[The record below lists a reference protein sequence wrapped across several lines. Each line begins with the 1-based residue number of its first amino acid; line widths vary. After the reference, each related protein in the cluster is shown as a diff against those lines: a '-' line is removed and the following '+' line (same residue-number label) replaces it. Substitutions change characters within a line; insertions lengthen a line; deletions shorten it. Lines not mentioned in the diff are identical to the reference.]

1 MSYSLGR
8 IGPYLSDRILVA
20 PAKNGSFTIRRADS
34 LWDWMMRIISWI
46 YAPASYT
53 DENRRSIQCFQRM
66 LAPIGTE
73 RLQRICNRYNIDLAE
88 MEKKGSPLLSRT
100 IAKIGVGLADVDIVE
115 IERAIA
121 SCKLPHS
128 IPIFSAELDA
138 ALQAVSCAE
147 ELSASDFAKLYDA
160 LGSAAKSFP
169 LPNMPEINGSCPTE
183 CLAWFSFDQFLADRE
198 RLCLQAGHPKMN
210 MDGFTRNVC
219 LRAMRRLAPVGTLMP
234 APNRPDGTRQFY
246 RIASRTITG
255 KGFVSYVYVPA
266 TRDTDLKTIEFFR
279 GTSTTPGEV
288 DAFSSI
294 ITDFEEQ
301 IGNSA
306 RKSSKLYRPFK
317 VFLPPVEIV
326 AGHSLGSTLAQREMI
341 KNPDIRKGVF
351 LSGPGGLT
359 SKKIAQ
365 FNDRMRQEHSEP
377 VTIEIDDANGDFLS
391 AMGGLHL
398 GYQAPEKVKI
408 LFRHFSASKKVNR
421 LSVHTMVWDSQKY
434 CGIEG
439 GHSTERMDAY
449 LNRKSRVS
457 LDWIRETIGPFLV
470 KIFQAIRDFCR
481 WAICSRTLAL
491 QGLQIG
497 TYETGPDGLHWKVR
511 NIKPHQVTKAM
522 AEMYTA
528 RGQVW

>member
-8 IGPYLSDRILVA
+8 IGPYLSDRILIA
-20 PAKNGSFTIRRADS
+20 PSKKGGFTIRRADS
-34 LWDWMMRIISWI
+34 LWDWMIRIISWI

-53 DENRRSIQCFQRM
+53 EENRRTIQCFQRM
-66 LAPIGTE
+66 LAPVGQE

-100 IAKIGVGLADVDIVE
+100 IAKISVGLADGQTVDFE
-115 IERAIA
+115 KAIA
-121 SCKLPHS
+121 KCKLPHS
-128 IPIFSAELDA
+128 VPIFSEELDA

-147 ELSASDFAKLYDA
+147 ELSASNFAKLYDA
-160 LGSAAKSFP
+160 LSSPSKSFP
-169 LPNMPEINGSCPTE
+169 LPNMPEIKGSCPTE

-198 RLCLQAGHPKMN
+198 RLGLQALHPKMN
-210 MDGFTRNVC
+210 MDAFTRNVC
-219 LRAMRRLAPVGTLMP
+219 LRVMRRLAPVGALMP
-234 APNRPDGTRQFY
+234 APRRPDGTRQFY

-266 TRDTDLKTIEFFR
+266 TRDTNLKTIQFYR

-294 ITDFEEQ
+294 ITDLEEQ
-301 IGNSA
+301 IGKTA
-306 RKSSKLYRPFK
+306 WKSSKLYRPFK

-326 AGHSLGSTLAQREMI
+326 AGHSLGAVLASRDMV
-341 KNPDIRKGVF
+341 KNRVIQKGVF

-365 FNDRMRQEHSEP
+365 FNERMRQELSAP
-377 VTIEIDDANGDFLS
+377 VTVEIDDANGDFLS

-398 GYQAPEKVKI
+398 GFQAPEKVKI
-408 LFRHFSASKKVNR
+408 LFRHFGASKKVNR
-421 LSVHTMVWDSQKY
+421 LSVHTMIWDSQKY

-457 LDWIRETIGPFLV
+457 LDWIRESIGPYLV
-470 KIFQAIRDFCR
+470 KIFQMIRDFCR

-497 TYETGPDGLHWKVR
+497 TYEKGPDGLRWKVR

-522 AEMYTA
+522 AEMYAA
-528 RGQVW
+528 RT